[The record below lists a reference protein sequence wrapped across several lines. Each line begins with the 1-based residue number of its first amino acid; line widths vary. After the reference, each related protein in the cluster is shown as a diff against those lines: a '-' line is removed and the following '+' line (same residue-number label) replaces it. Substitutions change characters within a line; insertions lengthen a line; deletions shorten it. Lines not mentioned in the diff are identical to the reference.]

1 MFLYATNSG
10 VLRIWITAHDVAD
23 SAIRAPFGL
32 TTKEISTVATA
43 SSAELHHWSLLAT
56 PIVQPRPGLLR
67 ALHDDR
73 EAEIDGHIADTR
85 TAASGPAIY
94 RLAHSFNRLV
104 LDTWSTAAH
113 SGENMAR
120 FELNE
125 DEAMVIGRASAQR
138 LSEWSGLPMAIAVP
152 RPGLIAALHRG
163 NATALFTFIK
173 PCEENV
179 RHDRPVAG
187 RIRAKSPSLSRH
199 HPIRRQTR

>member
-1 MFLYATNSG
+1 MYLYATNSG
-10 VLRIWITAHDVAD
+10 VLRIWIIAHDAVG
-23 SAIRAPFGL
+23 SAILAPFGL
-32 TTKEISTVATA
+32 TTKEISAVATA
-43 SSAELHHWSLLAT
+43 SNMELHHWSLQAT
-56 PIVQPRPGLLR
+56 PFVQPRSGLLR
-67 ALHDDR
+67 ALHDNR

-85 TAASGPAIY
+85 TATSGPAIH

-104 LDTWSTAAH
+104 LDTWSTAVR

-125 DEAMVIGRASAQR
+125 DEAMVIGRSSAQR

-163 NATALFTFIK
+163 NATALFSFIK

-179 RHDRPVAG
+179 RHDRPGAG
-187 RIRAKSPSLSRH
+187 RSRAKTPSLSHH